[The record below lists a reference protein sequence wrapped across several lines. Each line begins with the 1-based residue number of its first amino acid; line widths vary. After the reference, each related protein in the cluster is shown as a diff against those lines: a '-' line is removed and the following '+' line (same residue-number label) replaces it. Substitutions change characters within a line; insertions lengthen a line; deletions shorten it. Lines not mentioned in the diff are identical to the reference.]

1 MDTICVLTA
10 RGLQELKEQG
20 GSQAWV
26 LNANKAREC
35 QYVVCVQNKLDD
47 GERGSPSAPH
57 HTAFV
62 VGRLR
67 EVARSPKWDDRWILL
82 FSEYAEI
89 AIRDAWS
96 GNRNPVWYTNLEQF
110 DIKADELNFQPMPA
124 PLPPPT
130 PQIRPLSIAEAKAGL
145 AEMYGVDPASIEI
158 TIRG

>member
-26 LNANKAREC
+26 LNANKARKC
-35 QYVVCVQNKLDD
+35 QYVVCVQNELHDC
-47 GERGSPSAPH
+47 ERGSPSAPH

-67 EVARSPKWDDRWILL
+67 EVARSPERDDRWILL

-89 AIRDAWS
+89 SIHNAWS
-96 GNRNPVWYTNLEQF
+96 GNRNPVSYTSLEELG
-110 DIKADELNFQPMPA
+110 IKVMV
-124 PLPPPT
+124 
-130 PQIRPLSIAEAKAGL
+130 S
-145 AEMYGVDPASIEI
+145 
-158 TIRG
+158 